1 MWESFILSDISF
13 GLIHGSKW
21 SLVSVVNG
29 YQMVPIFSSLCI
41 HITNTVFFKNKI
53 LPSLRTITGSI
64 CLLGSSP
71 EVFSLYVSLSLSDL
85 GGFLFQNALQ

>member
-1 MWESFILSDISF
+1 MVPSGAWYQW
-13 GLIHGSKW
+13 LI
-21 SLVSVVNG
+21 VNG

-41 HITNTVFFKNKI
+41 YITNTVFFKNKI
-53 LPSLRTITGSI
+53 LPSLRTVTGSI